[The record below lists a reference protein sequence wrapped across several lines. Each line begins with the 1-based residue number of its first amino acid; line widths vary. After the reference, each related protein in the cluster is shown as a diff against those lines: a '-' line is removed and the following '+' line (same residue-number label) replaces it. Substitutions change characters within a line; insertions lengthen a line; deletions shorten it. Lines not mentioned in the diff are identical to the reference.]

1 MKSKSV
7 TKRLKHFLLVVMIGS
22 FSSCGQRSEQQVVVP
37 LDTSKQVLKQGNV
50 SDDKPVKNEEPM
62 VVTCA
67 SGLKYEVLKPAPQGA
82 KQPEKGQQVTVH
94 YTGWLE
100 QDGKPG
106 MKFDSSVDRG
116 EKFTF
121 VIGVGQVIKGWDE
134 GVLDMKVGEKRRL
147 TIPAKLGYGARGAGR
162 IIPAD
167 ATLIFDVELFD
178 AVGAADA
185 A

>member
-1 MKSKSV
+1 MESKHVVRYWAYSA
-7 TKRLKHFLLVVMIGS
+7 LVGVS
-22 FSSCGQRSEQQVVVP
+22 CCFCSCGQKTDQRVVIPLQVSKESLQQGSEA
-37 LDTSKQVLKQGNV
+37 
-50 SDDKPVKNEEPM
+50 VKHEEPM

-82 KQPEKGQQVTVH
+82 KQPQQGQQVTVH

-100 QDGKPG
+100 HDGKPG

-116 EKFTF
+116 DKFKFT
-121 VIGVGQVIKGWDE
+121 IGIGQVIKGWDE

-147 TIPAKLGYGARGAGR
+147 TIPAHLGYGARGAGR
-162 IIPAD
+162 IIPAN

-178 AVGAADA
+178 AE
-185 A
+185 